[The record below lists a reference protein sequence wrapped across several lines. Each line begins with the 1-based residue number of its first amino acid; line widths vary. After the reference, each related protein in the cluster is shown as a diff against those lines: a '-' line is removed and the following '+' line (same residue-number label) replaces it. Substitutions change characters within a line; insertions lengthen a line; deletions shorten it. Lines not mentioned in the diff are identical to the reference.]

1 MNTNNSIL
9 EIVNLIKNNHLDKAL
24 DFINNKKDIEQKNI
38 ILNLRGI
45 IYFKKKNYKL
55 AKENFLESIKNN
67 ENFLDPYKNLYL
79 LNLNHQNFNEAINYA
94 KKITQLEE
102 NHKPESF
109 FKLAHAYE
117 MNGNLNEAIKY
128 YEYSYKIGFEDKKLL
143 YNNLG
148 NIYLKLDKLDRS
160 EDYFLKALNLD
171 KNNKII
177 TNNLLRNYLRARN
190 YGKVEIYIKKAELLD
205 KENEELKF
213 NRALYL
219 IAKNKFNEA
228 ILILKELISVKKNI
242 LAITSLAYL
251 YLRLSRINE
260 AHLLIDKFLNMYP
273 DNYELK
279 FFKGIMLLNIG
290 EFEEGWKLYE
300 FRKSNLNKIYNNI
313 NEWKGENLSQKNILI
328 YNEQGLGDA
337 LQFSKYVI
345 GLSKKSKE
353 VDLIINDKLYPIFN
367 KKLNNINILKKE
379 DIINKKYDF
388 KISLGSLNKF
398 FYNKI
403 SSNKDNLIN
412 LNKSIFEEWRNKID
426 QNKTNI
432 GLVWSSNFL
441 GSRAT
446 YRSIEL
452 KKFSKIV
459 SLNANFYC
467 LQNEIWQRDKIFF
480 NNSKIINYGN
490 FNFEEISAIISN
502 LDLVISIDTSLLH
515 LSCLLNKETWGLLSA
530 FCDWRWGS
538 FYNYN
543 KYETLKLFRQTKIDD
558 WDDVLNKVE
567 SDLLIKIN
575 KKLDKLENKDKYP
588 IRI

>member
-1 MNTNNSIL
+1 VNANNSIL
-9 EIVNLIKNNHLDKAL
+9 EIINLINNNHLDRAL
-24 DFINNKKDIEQKNI
+24 DFINNKKDIKQKNI
-38 ILNLRGI
+38 ILNLKGV

-55 AKENFLESIKNN
+55 AKESFLESIKNN

-260 AHLLIDKFLNMYP
+260 ARLLIDKFLIMYP
-273 DNYELK
+273 DNCDLK

-313 NEWKGENLSQKNILI
+313 NKWEGENLSQKNILV

-412 LNKSIFEEWRNKID
+412 FNKSIFEEWRNKID

-543 KYETLKLFRQTKIDD
+543 KYETLKLFRQTKIDE

-588 IRI
+588 IRS

>member
-1 MNTNNSIL
+1 M
-9 EIVNLIKNNHLDKAL
+9 
-24 DFINNKKDIEQKNI
+24 
-38 ILNLRGI
+38 
-45 IYFKKKNYKL
+45 

-128 YEYSYKIGFEDKKLL
+128 YEYSDKIGFGDKKLL

-260 AHLLIDKFLNMYP
+260 ARLLIDKFLIMYP
-273 DNYELK
+273 DNCELK
-279 FFKGIMLLNIG
+279 FFKGIMLLNTG
-290 EFEEGWKLYE
+290 EFEEGWELYE

-412 LNKSIFEEWRNKID
+412 FNKSIFEEWRNKID

-515 LSCLLNKETWGLLSA
+515 LSCLLNKETWGLLAA

-543 KYETLKLFRQTKIDD
+543 KYETLKLFRQTKIDE
-558 WDDVLNKVE
+558 WDNVLNKVE

-588 IRI
+588 IRS

>member
-1 MNTNNSIL
+1 
-9 EIVNLIKNNHLDKAL
+9 
-24 DFINNKKDIEQKNI
+24 
-38 ILNLRGI
+38 
-45 IYFKKKNYKL
+45 L

-94 KKITQLEE
+94 KKITHLEE

-128 YEYSYKIGFEDKKLL
+128 YEYSDKIGFEDKKLL

-260 AHLLIDKFLNMYP
+260 ARLLIDRFLIMYP
-273 DNYELK
+273 DNCELK

-353 VDLIINDKLYPIFN
+353 VDLIINNKLYPIFN

-480 NNSKIINYGN
+480 SNSKIINYGN

-515 LSCLLNKETWGLLSA
+515 LSCLLNKETWGLLAA

-575 KKLDKLENKDKYP
+575 KKLDKLENKVKYP
-588 IRI
+588 IRS

>member
-1 MNTNNSIL
+1 MNANNSIL
-9 EIVNLIKNNHLDKAL
+9 EIINLINNNHLDRAL
-24 DFINNKKDIEQKNI
+24 DFINNKKDIKQKNI
-38 ILNLRGI
+38 ILNLKGV

-190 YGKVEIYIKKAELLD
+190 YSKAEIYIKKAELLD

-260 AHLLIDKFLNMYP
+260 ARLLIDKFLIMYP
-273 DNYELK
+273 DNCELK

-412 LNKSIFEEWRNKID
+412 FNKSIFEEWRNKID

-490 FNFEEISAIISN
+490 YNFEEISAIISN

-543 KYETLKLFRQTKIDD
+543 KYETLKLFRQTKIDE

-588 IRI
+588 IRS